1 MTGFRDRAADWA
13 YATGWQV
20 AGVIPQ
26 SWSRRAF
33 ETLANQTWAR
43 DGEGVQQLSSNLARV
58 FDHSLEP
65 HELAEY
71 SRQAMQSYMRYWNET
86 FALPHWSH
94 GNIAD
99 KVEIVH
105 EERLK
110 AAIERGNGVVIAL
123 SHSGNWDLAGA
134 WLALTHGGFTTVAER
149 LKPEGLFERFKAH
162 RESLGMEVLAADG
175 GPRVLA
181 TMSTRLRE
189 GGTVCLLADRDL
201 NGTGVIVNFFNEPA
215 HFPAGPAA
223 LAVSTGAALITVR
236 LYYSGDKLVIDF
248 DEPLVELLPDTATRH
263 DRVQVLTQQVADQ
276 FQAAITAHP
285 TDWHMMQSFWDS
297 DRGLS

>member
-1 MTGFRDRAADWA
+1 
-13 YATGWQV
+13 
-20 AGVIPQ
+20 
-26 SWSRRAF
+26 
-33 ETLANQTWAR
+33 
-43 DGEGVQQLSSNLARV
+43 
-58 FDHSLEP
+58 
-65 HELAEY
+65 LAEY

-94 GNIAD
+94 GDVAD

-105 EERLK
+105 EERLT

-149 LKPEGLFERFKAH
+149 LKPDGLFERFKAH

-201 NGTGVIVNFFNEPA
+201 NGTGILVNFFNEAA

-236 LYYSGDKLVIDF
+236 LSYAGDKLVIDF
-248 DEPLVELLPDTATRH
+248 DESLVELLPDTATRH

>member
-94 GNIAD
+94 GDIGD

-215 HFPAGPAA
+215 LFPAGPAA

-236 LYYSGDKLVIDF
+236 LSYSGDKLVIDF

-263 DRVQVLTQQVADQ
+263 ARVQVLTQQVADQ

>member
-1 MTGFRDRAADWA
+1 
-13 YATGWQV
+13 
-20 AGVIPQ
+20 
-26 SWSRRAF
+26 
-33 ETLANQTWAR
+33 
-43 DGEGVQQLSSNLARV
+43 LARI

-94 GNIAD
+94 ADIAD

-110 AAIERGNGVVIAL
+110 AVIERGNGVVIAL

-201 NGTGVIVNFFNEPA
+201 NGTGVVVNFFNEPA

-236 LYYSGDKLVIDF
+236 LSYAGDKLVIDF

>member
-43 DGEGVQQLSSNLARV
+43 DGEGVQRLSSNLARV

-94 GNIAD
+94 GDIAD

-263 DRVQVLTQQVADQ
+263 ARVQVLTQQVADQ
-276 FQAAITAHP
+276 FQVAITAHP